1 MHAWRHGNVSS
12 LLGGSAATSQLWDEF
27 LDHAPDES
35 VKNVRRCNRGKASEK
50 KQVMTFIKQFTVNTS
65 LIFERKLTDAQFF
78 EGQHRAVRPQEFS
91 IHFCKKKM
99 YLSACIRPFT
109 LKLKDHLFNLFVR
122 TNFGQ
127 LVESLKSF
135 YIETITRLSCLRRLK
150 QMNRSP
156 HFVVLFIALYSRK
169 VKIYIV

>member
-1 MHAWRHGNVSS
+1 MFRIHSERETSFNVVVILVLMHAWRHGNVSS

-91 IHFCKKKM
+91 IHFFKKNVSICM
-99 YLSACIRPFT
+99 HTSI
-109 LKLKDHLFNLFVR
+109 H
-122 TNFGQ
+122 
-127 LVESLKSF
+127 VEAQRSSF
-135 YIETITRLSCLRRLK
+135 
-150 QMNRSP
+150 
-156 HFVVLFIALYSRK
+156 
-169 VKIYIV
+169 